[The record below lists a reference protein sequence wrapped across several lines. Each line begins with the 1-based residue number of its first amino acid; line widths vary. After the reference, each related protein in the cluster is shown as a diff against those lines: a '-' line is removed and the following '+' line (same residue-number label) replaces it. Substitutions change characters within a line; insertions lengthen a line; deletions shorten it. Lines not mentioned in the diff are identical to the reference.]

1 MDSSSSQKI
10 RLLENILQRIASP
23 MFVINRHHT
32 IIYWNNALAQLTGM
46 STFQMVGTKNQ
57 WKAFYSTKREVM
69 ADLVVDNNL
78 ERLEELYTK
87 FSSSLFTLNAY
98 QAEGWFDNLNNKR
111 RYLFFEAVPVL
122 DENNQIFA
130 AVETLEDI
138 TERKLIEESVLD
150 HNTFL
155 QTVMD
160 AIPSLIYYKGE
171 DQRYLGCNTAFL
183 DFMGHSAVEVVGK
196 KLEDFMPEKYARET
210 ASYDYKVI
218 DSKKAVSYETTMIN
232 SQHEECRLIG
242 NKAPFFKHDGS
253 LAGIVGSFS
262 DITELN
268 RLHEK
273 INRLSMAVDQSSS
286 TIVMTDVDGTIEY
299 VNRKFTDT
307 SGYTAEE
314 AIGKNPR
321 ILKSG
326 ELSPEIYTGLWKTIS
341 SGKTWNGEFH
351 NRRKDDSLY
360 WESASI
366 APLVDDRGTITGY
379 LAVKDDI
386 TERKQ
391 NDARFAELFRLV
403 EHGKREW
410 EETLDH
416 LRDFVILADSN
427 HCIIRYNRILADL
440 TGNSVDKLA
449 GLDWRELLKKS
460 GFIFVSFAE
469 NRGELLHS
477 SSARYYDI
485 NIYPIIEQNEN
496 KGFVVSLNDTTELRN
511 IAKELEKAYS
521 ELEETQLQLFQQEKM
536 ASVGQLAAGVAHE
549 INNPMGFISSNLGSL
564 EKYVNR
570 LAEFIS
576 LGDQAVAASGDS
588 AVKTQMQDARKRLKI
603 DHLLDDSHQL
613 IAESLE
619 GASRVRRIVQDLKSF
634 SRVDQAETAY
644 INLNEALET
653 TINIAR
659 NEIKYV
665 ATLNREFGDIPQ
677 IRCFPQ
683 QLNQVFLNL
692 LVNAAH
698 AMEEKQG
705 TITVRTFSKGED
717 VLVQVSDT
725 GSGMPEDV
733 MKRIFEPFFTTKE
746 VGKGT
751 GLGLSI
757 SYDIIKKHGGD
768 IMVESEVGVGTDFT
782 VRLPVNSPLQ

>member
-1 MDSSSSQKI
+1 MDSSSLQKI

-23 MFVINRHHT
+23 MFVINRNHT
-32 IIYWNNALAQLTGM
+32 IIYWNNALAQLTGL
-46 STFQMVGTKNQ
+46 SSFQMVGTKNQ
-57 WKAFYSTKREVM
+57 WKAFYSANRKVM
-69 ADLVVDNNL
+69 ADLVVDNDL
-78 ERLEELYTK
+78 ERLDELYTK
-87 FSSSLFTLNAY
+87 ISSSLFTLNAY
-98 QAEGWFDNLNNKR
+98 QAEGWFDSLNNKR
-111 RYLFFEAVPVL
+111 RYLFFEAVPLL
-122 DENNQIFA
+122 DENNEIFG

-155 QTVMD
+155 QTIME
-160 AIPSLIYYKGE
+160 AIPNLIYYKGE
-171 DQRYLGCNTAFL
+171 DQRYLGCNKAFL
-183 DFMGHSAVEVVGK
+183 DFLGHSRVEVVGK

-210 ASYDYKVI
+210 VSYDYKVI

-232 SQHEECRLIG
+232 SQHEERRLIA

-262 DITELN
+262 DITELT

-286 TIVMTDVDGTIEY
+286 TIVMTDVDGNIEY
-299 VNRKFTDT
+299 VNRKFTET

-314 AIGKNPR
+314 AIGKNPH
-321 ILKSG
+321 ILESG
-326 ELSPEIYTGLWKTIS
+326 VLSPEIYAGIWKTIS
-341 SGKTWNGEFH
+341 SGKIWSGEYH
-351 NRRKDDSLY
+351 HHRKDDSLY

-366 APLVDDRGTITGY
+366 SPLVDERGTITGY

-391 NDARFAELFRLV
+391 SDARFAELFRLV
-403 EHGKREW
+403 EHAKREW
-410 EETLDH
+410 ENTLDH
-416 LRDFVILADSN
+416 LRDFVILADSE
-427 HCIIRYNRILADL
+427 HRIIRSNRILADL
-440 TGNSVDKLA
+440 TGNSIDSLA
-449 GLDWRELLKKS
+449 GLDWRELLEKS
-460 GFIFVSFAE
+460 GFKFFSFSE
-469 NRGELLHS
+469 NRGELFHS
-477 SSARYYDI
+477 RSARYYDI

-496 KGFVVSLNDTTELRN
+496 KGFVVSLNDTTELRT

-521 ELEETQLQLFQQEKM
+521 ELEEAQLQLFQQEKL

-564 EKYVNR
+564 EKYLNR

-576 LGDQAVAASGDS
+576 LGDQALATSGDS
-588 AVKTQMQDARKRLKI
+588 AAKMQMQDARKRLKI
-603 DHLLDDSHQL
+603 DHVLDDSHQL
-613 IAESLE
+613 IVESLD

-644 INLNEALET
+644 INLNELLET
-653 TINIAR
+653 TINIAN

-677 IRCFPQ
+677 IKCFPQ

-705 TITVRTFSKGED
+705 TITVRTFSEGEN

-725 GSGMPEDV
+725 GSGMPEDI
-733 MKRIFEPFFTTKE
+733 MKRIFDPFFTTKE

-768 IMVESEVGVGTDFT
+768 IKVESEVGVGASFT